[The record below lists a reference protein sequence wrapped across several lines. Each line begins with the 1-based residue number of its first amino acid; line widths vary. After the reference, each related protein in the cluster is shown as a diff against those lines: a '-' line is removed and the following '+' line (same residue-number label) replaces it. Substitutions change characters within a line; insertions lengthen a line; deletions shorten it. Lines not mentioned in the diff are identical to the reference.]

1 MKQRETRRKTRNEG
15 AVSHASTA
23 RTSFPLR
30 SKGFEFTFPNIF
42 PDDDEN
48 AELQKVKEQQKK
60 MTLNSS
66 FANRDRNKVGEFY
79 GV

>member
-1 MKQRETRRKTRNEG
+1 MPRKAKNTIKKSKKTQ
-15 AVSHASTA
+15 A
-23 RTSFPLR
+23 